1 MFTCVI
7 PGIYQFSF
15 LCITYNSAGS
25 MDLLCNNKVVLHG
38 YPVHQGGRRTASG
51 DTMLRLEKGDRVW
64 LEAKEGTKG
73 LSTKSYFSGHLM
85 FAV

>member
-7 PGIYQFSF
+7 PGVYQFSF
-15 LCITYNSAGS
+15 FCISYSNAAS
-25 MDLLCNNKVVLHG
+25 MDLWCNDKVVLRG
-38 YPVHQGGRRTASG
+38 YPVHQGGRHAASG
-51 DTMLRLEKGDRVW
+51 DIVLRLKVGDRVW

-73 LSTKSYFSGHLM
+73 LSTKSYFSGHLV